1 MKISTPF
8 ITKYPVKH
16 VCCSEYHSM
25 LKGFRRQAF
34 RIVMKNIYFS
44 ALLCRPYTTP
54 AWPGRLPAL
63 NSPEPESA

>member
-1 MKISTPF
+1 MKVSTPF

-25 LKGFRRQAF
+25 LKGFQRQAF

-44 ALLCRPYTTP
+44 ALLYRPYTTP
-54 AWPGRLPAL
+54 A
-63 NSPEPESA
+63 